1 MRVRQ
6 FNLNL
11 LYGLICVENIEVI
24 VILVLRAFYFVH
36 TDNGNRSV
44 FRYR

>member
-6 FNLNL
+6 FNLYL
-11 LYGLICVENIEVI
+11 LYGLIRVENVKVI
-24 VILVLRAFYFVH
+24 IILFLCAFYFVH